1 MYFIRDI
8 AIGIGMYLA
17 VTVGGYVVLMISAL
31 FADHSQRTG
40 LGALSAFAGPF
51 FVAGVLFVAT
61 SVVLFRLPAIL
72 ASMSK

>member
-17 VTVGGYVVLMISAL
+17 VIVGGYVVLAISAL
-31 FADHSQRTG
+31 FSNKQTG
-40 LGALSAFAGPF
+40 LGALSEFTVPF

-61 SVVLFRLPAIL
+61 SVALFRLPTIL
-72 ASMSK
+72 ASMNK